1 MTQVDPGITERV
13 AAWAVSLRYGDIPEA
28 VLERARLQTA
38 SVLAAILAT
47 SRTDLHPR
55 LVRAAARWGS
65 GDEATIIPSGPRSP
79 LHAACYVNA
88 AASVAYDFDDYLFAG
103 HSGHSAVVGALAFAE
118 TLGHDGR
125 TMIATQVAANEIAG
139 RLGASALLGPHNG
152 QMWAYIHNI
161 AGAVVTGRALGLDG
175 ESMRNAIG
183 IALAQPPYPLAAGF
197 FGPDSKAVLASG
209 PLVDG
214 IRAAELAAEGL
225 TGARDVL
232 EGEGGFFKSIPRK
245 PLPFAFDALGSAW
258 VTQSLAFK
266 TIPGCAYID
275 TPVEALQQ
283 IMGRFA
289 QEHGRAL
296 APGDVGSIRIDATL
310 FTNGMEKMS
319 TSHRAAKLRATDV
332 NFSVKLSFGV
342 LIAAGEISV
351 ESLSPAALDARAD
364 EIKGV
369 ARKVSLKQSVP
380 MNLRMS
386 GLSEIGIN
394 TIRLVD
400 PTYKPTLDGADFGK
414 YEMRFPARVT
424 LQTRGGEEYT
434 AEVDAPVGAPG
445 RPLDETTEVVRTKF
459 LRAAEGILGDPKAA
473 LETALGID
481 KEDGVAR
488 LISLVSTR

>member
-1 MTQVDPGITERV
+1 MSQGEPGITERV
-13 AAWAVSLRYGDIPEA
+13 AAWAATLRYEDIPDV

-38 SVLAAILAT
+38 SVLAAIVAT

-65 GDEATIIPSGPRSP
+65 GIDASIIPSGPRSP

-103 HSGHSAVVGALAFAE
+103 HTGHSAVVGSLAFSEA
-118 TLGHDGR
+118 LGLDGR
-125 TMIATQVAANEIAG
+125 AMIATQVVANEIAG
-139 RLGASALLGPHNG
+139 RLGAAALLGPHNG

-161 AGAVVTGRALGLDG
+161 AGAVVAGRALGLDTT
-175 ESMRNAIG
+175 SMRDAIG

-197 FGPDSKAVLASG
+197 FGPDSKAVLAGG

-232 EGEGGFFKSIPRK
+232 EGEGGFLKTIPRK
-245 PLPFAFDALGSAW
+245 PLSFVFDALGSAW

-275 TPVEALQQ
+275 TPVEALEQ
-283 IMGRFA
+283 IMA
-289 QEHGRAL
+289 QFESKHGRAL
-296 APGDVGSIRIDATL
+296 TPGEVGQIRVEATL

-319 TSHRAAKLRATDV
+319 APHRSATLRATDV

-351 ESLSPAALDARAD
+351 DTLGVAALTQRAD
-364 EIKGV
+364 QIRSV
-369 ARKVSLKQSVP
+369 ARRVTLKQSVP
-380 MNLRMS
+380 MNLKMS
-386 GLSEIGIN
+386 GLGEIGIN
-394 TIRLVD
+394 TLRLVD
-400 PTYKPTLDGADFGK
+400 PTYKPTLEGADFGK

-424 LQTRGGEEYT
+424 LQTGSGEEYV

-445 RPLDETTEVVRTKF
+445 RPLEETTNAVRQKF
-459 LRAAEGILGDPKAA
+459 LRAAEGVLADPKAA
-473 LETALGID
+473 LETALALD
-481 KEDGVAR
+481 REQDMAR
-488 LISLVSTR
+488 LISLMTTR

>member
-1 MTQVDPGITERV
+1 MTQGEPGITERV
-13 AAWAVSLRYGDIPEA
+13 AAWAVALRYEDIPEA

-38 SVLAAILAT
+38 SVLAAIVAT
-47 SRTDLHPR
+47 SRTELHPR

-103 HSGHSAVVGALAFAE
+103 HTGHSAVVGALAFAE
-118 TLGHDGR
+118 ALGHDGR
-125 TMIATQVAANEIAG
+125 AMITTQVAANEIAG
-139 RLGASALLGPHNG
+139 RLGGAALLGPHNG

-161 AGAVVTGRALGLDG
+161 AGAVVAGRALGLDVNA
-175 ESMRNAIG
+175 MRDAIG
-183 IALAQPPYPLAAGF
+183 IALSQPPYPLAAGF
-197 FGPDSKAVLASG
+197 FGPDSKAVLSSG

-225 TGARDVL
+225 TGPRDVL
-232 EGEGGFFKSIPRK
+232 EGEGGFLKTIPRK
-245 PLPFAFDALGSAW
+245 PLSFAFDALGAAW

-275 TPVEALQQ
+275 TPVEALEQ
-283 IMGRFA
+283 IRARFA
-289 QEHGRAL
+289 EKHGRAL
-296 APGDVGSIRIDATL
+296 APADVGSIRIDATL

-319 TSHRAAKLRATDV
+319 TPHRAAKLRATDV

-351 ESLSPAALDARAD
+351 DSLSPAALDARAD

-394 TIRLVD
+394 AIRLVD
-400 PTYKPTLDGADFGK
+400 PTYKPTLEGADFGK
-414 YEMRFPARVT
+414 YEMRFPSRVT
-424 LQTRGGEEYT
+424 LQTTGGEEYT

-445 RPLDETTEVVRTKF
+445 RPLEETTEAVRQKF
-459 LRAAEGILGDPKAA
+459 LRAAEGIVADPKAA
-473 LETALGID
+473 LETAVAID

-488 LISLVSTR
+488 LVSLLTTR

>member
-1 MTQVDPGITERV
+1 MSRVEPGITERV
-13 AAWAVSLRYGDIPEA
+13 AAWATALRYEDIPEV
-28 VLERARLQTA
+28 VLERARLQVA
-38 SVLAAILAT
+38 SVLAAIVAT
-47 SRTDLHPR
+47 SRTEMHPR
-55 LVRAAARWGS
+55 LLRAAARWGS
-65 GDEATIIPSGPRSP
+65 GTEATIIPSGPRST

-103 HSGHSAVVGALAFAE
+103 HTGHSAVVGALAFAE
-118 TLGHDGR
+118 ALGLDGR
-125 TMIATQVAANEIAG
+125 AMIATQVAANEIAG
-139 RLGASALLGPHNG
+139 RLGAAALLGPHNG

-161 AGAVVTGRALGLDG
+161 AGAVVAGRSLGVHV
-175 ESMRNAIG
+175 EEMQNAIG
-183 IALAQPPYPLAAGF
+183 LALAQPPYPLAAGF
-197 FGPDSKAVLASG
+197 FGPDSKAVLAAG

-232 EGEGGFFKSIPRK
+232 EGDGGFLKSIPRK
-245 PLPFAFDALGSAW
+245 PLSFVFDALGSAW

-275 TPVEALQQ
+275 TPAEALEE
-283 IMGRFA
+283 IKAAFA
-289 QEHGRAL
+289 EKHGRAL
-296 APGDVGSIRIDATL
+296 APADVGSIRVEATL

-319 TSHRAAKLRATDV
+319 TPHRGTEMRAIDV

-351 ESLSPAALDARAD
+351 EALQPAALSARLS
-364 EIKGV
+364 EITAI
-369 ARKVSLKQSVP
+369 ARKVTLKQSVP
-380 MNLRMS
+380 MNLKMS

-414 YEMRFPARVT
+414 YEMRFPARVA
-424 LQTRGGEEYT
+424 LQTSSGEEYT

-445 RPLDETTEVVRTKF
+445 RPLEETTEAVRQKF
-459 LRAAEGILGDPKAA
+459 LRASRGVLADPQTA
-473 LETALGID
+473 LEAALGID
-481 KEDGVAR
+481 KEGDVAR
-488 LISLVSTR
+488 LVSLMSAS